1 MKTEVWSVREFLAGD
16 KPRVEK
22 RKRMD
27 RRDHSPRIAAS
38 LGAVAIAG
46 VLLLDASHASA
57 AQAAV
62 TVMADPSGHAIS
74 ATFDRKV
81 WPMIL
86 DIGTPL
92 AKVSMATGAYKV
104 MRNDVAGGWQIV
116 YRSGIG
122 LLLLYAVNMIVRI
135 LDGIGQGL
143 EGG

>member
-1 MKTEVWSVREFLAGD
+1 MKTEVWSIREFMAGD

-27 RRDHSPRIAAS
+27 RRDRSPNIAATI
-38 LGAVAIAG
+38 GAVAIAG
-46 VLLLDASHASA
+46 VILLDVSHASA
-57 AQAAV
+57 AQVAV
-62 TVMADPSGHAIS
+62 ATLSDPSGHAIS
-74 ATFDRKV
+74 QTFDRKV

-104 MRNDVAGGWQIV
+104 MRNDVSGGWQIV

-143 EGG
+143 EGA